1 MRLNTY
7 RSASRPDVFVTFP
20 SVEASS
26 IIASVDKLAALQL
39 QLVRPHYT
47 LASDARN
54 AAFAEFVAAE
64 IALSGY
70 AVHGFD
76 LAFEQR
82 TLPRTPRRN

>member
-7 RSASRPDVFVTFP
+7 ESTAIPGVFVTFP
-20 SVEASS
+20 SVEAES

-39 QLVRPHYT
+39 QLVRPRYT
-47 LASDARN
+47 VDANAGN
-54 AAFAEFVAAE
+54 AAFAEFVAVE

-76 LAFEQR
+76 LAFD
-82 TLPRTPRRN
+82 PRPPAGGPSS